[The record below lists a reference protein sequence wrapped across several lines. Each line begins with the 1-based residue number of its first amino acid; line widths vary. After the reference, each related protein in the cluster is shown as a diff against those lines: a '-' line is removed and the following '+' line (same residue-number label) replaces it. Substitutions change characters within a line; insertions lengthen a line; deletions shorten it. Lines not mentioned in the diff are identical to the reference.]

1 MTLLLAYLISSFWL
15 GELILFVPAVIEAA
29 PLGLTSLFYKPSPPN
44 YLRTT
49 PGLVEIWL
57 HIIFWTLFFVGTI
70 GSKNLPLKV
79 VTGIYVAVIVLLML
93 TLRGCALHYAAPPG
107 SLH

>member
-15 GELILFVPAVIEAA
+15 GELILFVPAVIQMA
-29 PLGLTSLFYKPSPPN
+29 PLGLTSLFYTPSPPN
-44 YLRTT
+44 YLRNTLG
-49 PGLVEIWL
+49 PVEIWL
-57 HIIFWTLFFVGTI
+57 HIIFWTLFFVGCF
-70 GSKNLPLKV
+70 GSKKLPLKLV
-79 VTGIYVAVIVLLML
+79 AGIYGVVIVMLTL